1 MDFLYL
7 HGMCVYL
14 NKLCVDLYIDIY
26 VCVFVSIY
34 LNIYIYIDLYAFF
47 PFVIF
52 AWLLYIFAT
61 FRSILCLFTWI

>member
-34 LNIYIYIDLYAFF
+34 LNIYIYIYRFVCIFSFCNICMAFT
-47 PFVIF
+47 
-52 AWLLYIFAT
+52 YICN
-61 FRSILCLFTWI
+61 I